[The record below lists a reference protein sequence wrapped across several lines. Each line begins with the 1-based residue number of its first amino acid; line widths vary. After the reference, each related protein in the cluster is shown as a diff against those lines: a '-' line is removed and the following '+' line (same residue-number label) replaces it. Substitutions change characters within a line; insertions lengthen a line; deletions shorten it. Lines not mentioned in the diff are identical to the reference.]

1 MTTDLFPCLVVFVF
15 AYFSLTGNLQPE
27 EEVSEKKKS
36 KNENSSEIKTQEKWE
51 MYDFQPIPK
60 YKKTEQIRNTNQ
72 SEVKWN
78 SVWQVD

>member
-1 MTTDLFPCLVVFVF
+1 MGSLCSVVVVYDYRSISMLGCICFCLFQSDWKFTTRRG
-15 AYFSLTGNLQPE
+15 SERKE
-27 EEVSEKKKS
+27 ES

-72 SEVKWN
+72 R
-78 SVWQVD
+78 